1 MNNSRW
7 SPNTRAGVA
16 VAVAVVSVVAAVVV
30 ISMQEVPVEQPT
42 DSQAMTPTFSEETIT
57 TPVPSG
63 PVLDPSWQID
73 AEAVY
78 GRQFAAFRS
87 PAADLMFDSG
97 ATGAVDAGDVLITA
111 IGLPNPRS
119 YSVDAIEFVAV
130 DAEDGD
136 VRWKK
141 SPGSVDQCAS
151 EAIGNEIVCLD
162 SYSDI
167 PSIVRIG
174 VDDGAVR
181 RTPIPE
187 AWFPYGIESDGESVF
202 LLEGNPEDGES
213 VLYGGSVDALDNMWS
228 RPITSSA
235 GWDGVEGPL
244 IHVSDGRGLVTLG
257 GEASFFDPR
266 TGTPVEGLE
275 LTSDATVVDESGSQV
290 WTLRDPYATETSV
303 GNTVYSFEEDA
314 LVATADSHDVR
325 WRWPLPERSDGFTE
339 SGSIIETRS
348 GVFFLGTG
356 SMVRLEAV
364 PS

>member
-1 MNNSRW
+1 MINSRW
-7 SPNTRAGVA
+7 SPNIRAGVA
-16 VAVAVVSVVAAVVV
+16 VAVAAVSVVAAVVV
-30 ISMQEVPVEQPT
+30 VSKQDVSAEQPS

-57 TPVPSG
+57 TQVPSG

-73 AEAVY
+73 AETVY
-78 GRQFAAFRS
+78 GRRFAEFRS
-87 PAADLMFDSG
+87 PAADLLFDSG
-97 ATGAVDAGDVLITA
+97 ITGAVDAGDVLVTA

-151 EAIGNEIVCLD
+151 EPVRDDIVCLD
-162 SYSDI
+162 SYSDA

-174 VDDGAVR
+174 VDDGEAR
-181 RTPIPE
+181 RTPLPE
-187 AWFPYGIESDGESVF
+187 AWFPYAIESDGESVF

-213 VLYGGSVDALDNMWS
+213 VLYGGSVDALDDMWS

-235 GWDGVEGPL
+235 GWEGVGSEL

-257 GEASFFDPR
+257 GEATFFDPR
-266 TGTPVEGLE
+266 TGTAVEGLE
-275 LTSDATVVDESGSQV
+275 LASDSTVVDESGSDV
-290 WTLRDPYATETSV
+290 WALRDPYASETFV
-303 GNTVYSFEEDA
+303 GDTVYSFDENA
-314 LVATADSHDVR
+314 LVATANSRDVR
-325 WRWPLPERSDGFTE
+325 WRWPLRERSDGFTE

-356 SMVRLEAV
+356 SMVRLESV